1 MIETVPTRAAL
12 VDAKTQE
19 FLIATMNR
27 SISEPAA
34 EQLAPAPAVW
44 QHPDYPDAK
53 IASMD
58 HPALCA
64 ALDKLQR
71 LPKGFDLMNTD
82 TLRETLTQA
91 AQDPKVRERYEIMQ
105 RDREAQRQHALL
117 DSFTRTS
124 SRGTVVLEHPA
135 IAIHLHEQFNTMSF
149 NKTLF
154 VYDKES
160 GIYRENAGDL
170 EQAIRI
176 IIEVTGAKCS
186 ITRDI
191 RDILA
196 YLLATNPQCEY
207 PFNQVKDLIP
217 LENGILKLDDKTRA
231 GKLLPPGPQHLFTY
245 RIPVTY
251 DASIKGDAARNLLL
265 SWVEPEDV
273 PLLIQIA
280 AQAILQAQLQTTY
293 KKNYIAQGEPNAGKS
308 TYIEFLTGFFG
319 NDQISARSLQS
330 ICEDRFVAGDLEGK
344 ILNIYDDLSEIPLKN
359 VGKFKTFTGS
369 CRHNIERKG
378 RQSYKG
384 TITCPHVFT
393 CNHPPKYPDDV
404 KYDPAFWERWEYV
417 RFPYSYE
424 VDDTF
429 TARMFTNQMYTSFLN
444 LVIEAIGS
452 IRKKGKLTINRD
464 A

>member
-1 MIETVPTRAAL
+1 
-12 VDAKTQE
+12 
-19 FLIATMNR
+19 
-27 SISEPAA
+27 
-34 EQLAPAPAVW
+34 
-44 QHPDYPDAK
+44 
-53 IASMD
+53 
-58 HPALCA
+58 
-64 ALDKLQR
+64 
-71 LPKGFDLMNTD
+71 MNTD

-196 YLLATNPQCEY
+196 YLLATNPQGEY

-217 LENGILKLDDKTRA
+217 LENGILKSMIRPEP

-265 SWVEPEDV
+265 SV
-273 PLLIQIA
+273 
-280 AQAILQAQLQTTY
+280 
-293 KKNYIAQGEPNAGKS
+293 
-308 TYIEFLTGFFG
+308 
-319 NDQISARSLQS
+319 
-330 ICEDRFVAGDLEGK
+330 
-344 ILNIYDDLSEIPLKN
+344 
-359 VGKFKTFTGS
+359 
-369 CRHNIERKG
+369 
-378 RQSYKG
+378 
-384 TITCPHVFT
+384 
-393 CNHPPKYPDDV
+393 
-404 KYDPAFWERWEYV
+404 
-417 RFPYSYE
+417 
-424 VDDTF
+424 
-429 TARMFTNQMYTSFLN
+429 
-444 LVIEAIGS
+444 
-452 IRKKGKLTINRD
+452 
-464 A
+464 